1 MKQTLARQGDGLVK
15 QTQAG
20 RDHASAVRR
29 RATGNV
35 LLYIVLCLV
44 GIVTVFPFVW
54 VFFTSFKGTTD
65 AIFSVPPQLIPQA
78 PTLDNYL
85 RVWEQLP
92 VGRFYLNSI
101 FVTFGIMVLNTLFT
115 ALAAYPLAKMKFK
128 GRDVIFYLLL
138 ATYIVPPVLTSI
150 PSFIL
155 AVKVFHYYDKISSVI
170 FPYLATVLNIFL
182 LRQAFKSVPDDLIDA
197 GRMDGAS
204 ELRIWWSIVLPVI
217 RPSLATVA
225 IITFVEQWNNFFWPS
240 LMLHTRE
247 NMTLQVGLVA
257 LQGAFAN
264 DQRGIAAGIVMTV
277 VPIIIF
283 FVMLQRQFIQGLT
296 GAVKG

>member
-1 MKQTLARQGDGLVK
+1 
-15 QTQAG
+15 
-20 RDHASAVRR
+20 
-29 RATGNV
+29 
-35 LLYIVLCLV
+35 
-44 GIVTVFPFVW
+44 VW
-54 VFFTSFKGTTD
+54 N
-65 AIFSVPPQLIPQA
+65 L
-78 PTLDNYL
+78 
-85 RVWEQLP
+85 LP

-101 FVTFGIMVLNTLFT
+101 LVTLTVVVVNTLFT

-128 GRDVIFYLLL
+128 GRDLIFYLLL

-155 AVKVFHYYDKISSVI
+155 AVKVFRYYDELPSVI
-170 FPYLATVLNIFL
+170 FPYLAGVLNIFL
-182 LRQAFKSVPDDLIDA
+182 LRQAFKAVPDDLIDA
-197 GRMDGAS
+197 GRIDGAS
-204 ELRIWWSIVLPVI
+204 EFRIWWGILLPVV

-240 LMLHTRE
+240 LMLHARE

-264 DQRGIAAGIVMTV
+264 DARGIAAGVVMTII
-277 VPIIIF
+277 PIIIF
-283 FVMLQRQFIQGLT
+283 FTLLQKQFVQGLT

>member
-1 MKQTLARQGDGLVK
+1 MN
-15 QTQAG
+15 QTQAS
-20 RDHASAVRR
+20 RDHAIAVFRR
-29 RATGNV
+29 TTGNF
-35 LLYIVLCLV
+35 LLYVVLCLV
-44 GIVTVFPFVW
+44 GIITVFPFVW
-54 VFFTSFKGTTD
+54 VFFTSFKGPTD
-65 AIFSVPPQLIPQA
+65 AIYSVPPQLIPQA
-78 PTLDNYL
+78 PTFDNYL
-85 RVWEQLP
+85 RVWNQLP
-92 VGRFYLNSI
+92 VWRFYVNSI
-101 FVTFGIMVLNTLFT
+101 FVTFSLVVFNTLFS

-128 GRDVIFYLLL
+128 GREVIFYMLL
-138 ATYIVPPVLTSI
+138 ATYIIPPALTSI
-150 PSFIL
+150 PSFFL
-155 AVKVFHYYDKISSVI
+155 AVKVFHFYDKVASVI

-197 GRMDGAS
+197 GRIDGAS
-204 ELRIWWSIVLPVI
+204 ELRIWWSVVMPVI

-264 DQRGIAAGIVMTV
+264 DQRGVAAGVVITV

-283 FVMLQRQFIQGLT
+283 FVILQKQFIQGLT

>member
-1 MKQTLARQGDGLVK
+1 MNR
-15 QTQAG
+15 TQAS
-20 RDHASAVRR
+20 RDHAVAVFRR
-29 RATGNV
+29 TTGNF

-44 GIVTVFPFVW
+44 GLITVFPFVW
-54 VFFTSFKGTTD
+54 VFFTSFKGPTD
-65 AIFSVPPQLIPQA
+65 AIYSVPPQLIPQA
-78 PTLDNYL
+78 PTVDNYL
-85 RVWEQLP
+85 RVWNQLP
-92 VGRFYLNSI
+92 VWRFYVNSI
-101 FVTFGIMVLNTLFT
+101 FVTFSLVVFNTLFS
-115 ALAAYPLAKMKFK
+115 ALAAYPLAKMRFK
-128 GRDVIFYLLL
+128 GREVIFYMLL
-138 ATYIVPPVLTSI
+138 ATYIIPPALTSI
-150 PSFIL
+150 PSFFL
-155 AVKVFHYYDKISSVI
+155 AVKVFHFYDKVASVI

-197 GRMDGAS
+197 GRIDGAS
-204 ELRIWWSIVLPVI
+204 ELRIWWSVVMPVI

-264 DQRGIAAGIVMTV
+264 DQRGVAAGVVMTV

-283 FVMLQRQFIQGLT
+283 FVILQKQFIQGLT